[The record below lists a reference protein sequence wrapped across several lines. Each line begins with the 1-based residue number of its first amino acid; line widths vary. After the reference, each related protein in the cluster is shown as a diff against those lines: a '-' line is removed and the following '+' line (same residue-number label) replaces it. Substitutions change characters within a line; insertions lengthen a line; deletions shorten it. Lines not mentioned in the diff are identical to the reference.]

1 MLNTKYIEIVFENC
15 ESIVIPADRVIS
27 LTYGEL
33 TPMNDEHLLENSYH
47 SNNIYLKVSYNDD
60 KELEYSP
67 TENDDL
73 LGAYINNPTSNKVE
87 DRPNILGRLF
97 NYHDIVYIQLLDSD
111 EKPLKNIYVPWY
123 EEDQD
128 DNRYM
133 KIHKEEG
140 SFTIE
145 IKPE

>member
-1 MLNTKYIEIVFENC
+1 MNF
-15 ESIVIPADRVIS
+15 
-27 LTYGEL
+27 TYGEL
-33 TPMNDEHLLENSYH
+33 TALNDDHQLGNSYH
-47 SNNIYLKVSYNDD
+47 SSFINLKISY
-60 KELEYSP
+60 KHHTELEYSP
-67 TENDDL
+67 TENDHL

-97 NYHDIVYIQLLDSD
+97 NYHDIVYIQLLNADD
-111 EKPLKNIYVPWY
+111 KPLKNIYVPWH
-123 EEDQD
+123 EEDQYN
-128 DNRYM
+128 NRYM

>member
-1 MLNTKYIEIVFENC
+1 MDDTQYIEVVFENC
-15 ESIVIPADRVIS
+15 ESIIIPSDRVIS
-27 LTYGEL
+27 FTYGDL
-33 TPMNDEHLLENSYH
+33 TPMNDHLLENSYD
-47 SNNIYLKVSYNDD
+47 SNNINLKISYNDD
-60 KELEYSP
+60 TELEYSP

-73 LGAYINNPTSNKVE
+73 LGAYINNPTSNKAD
-87 DRPNILGRLF
+87 DRPNILGRIF
-97 NYHDIVYIQLLDSD
+97 NYQDIVLIQLLNAD

-123 EEDQD
+123 EEDQYN
-128 DNRYM
+128 NRYM

>member
-1 MLNTKYIEIVFENC
+1 MDNAKYIEVVFENC
-15 ESIVIPADRVIS
+15 ESIVIPTERVLG
-27 LTYGEL
+27 LTYAEL
-33 TPMNDEHLLENSYH
+33 TPLKDDHALENSYH
-47 SNNIYLKVSYNDD
+47 SSRIDLEISYTHQT
-60 KELEYSP
+60 ELEYSP
-67 TENDDL
+67 TDNDDL
-73 LGAYINNPTSNKVE
+73 LGAYINNPSSNKVE

>member
-1 MLNTKYIEIVFENC
+1 MDKTKFIEVVFENC
-15 ESIVIPADRVIS
+15 ESIVIPIDRI
-27 LTYGEL
+27 LGFTYGEL
-33 TPMNDEHLLENSYH
+33 TPKNDNHAVENSFH
-47 SNNIYLKVSYNDD
+47 SGSLDLEISYTYET
-60 KELEYSP
+60 ELEYSP
-67 TENDDL
+67 TENDHL

-97 NYHDIVYIQLLDSD
+97 NYHDIVYIQLLDSE
-111 EKPLKNIYVPWY
+111 EKPLKNIYVPWF

-140 SFTIE
+140 SFTIK